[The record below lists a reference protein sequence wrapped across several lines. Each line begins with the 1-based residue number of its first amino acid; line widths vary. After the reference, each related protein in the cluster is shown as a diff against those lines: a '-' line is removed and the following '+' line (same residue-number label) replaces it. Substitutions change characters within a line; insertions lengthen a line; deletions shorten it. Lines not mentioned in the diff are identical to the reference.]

1 MKQNNCNTNW
11 QTNTGDVAM
20 SDMTKEEAIEKA
32 RVKCK
37 NLYWEK
43 ETFFSNLYDECEE
56 LEYGDLDE
64 WTVDG

>member
-1 MKQNNCNTNW
+1 
-11 QTNTGDVAM
+11 
-20 SDMTKEEAIEKA
+20 MTKEEAHEKS
-32 RVKCK
+32 RVFVK

-43 ETFFSNLYDECEE
+43 ETYFSNLYDECDE